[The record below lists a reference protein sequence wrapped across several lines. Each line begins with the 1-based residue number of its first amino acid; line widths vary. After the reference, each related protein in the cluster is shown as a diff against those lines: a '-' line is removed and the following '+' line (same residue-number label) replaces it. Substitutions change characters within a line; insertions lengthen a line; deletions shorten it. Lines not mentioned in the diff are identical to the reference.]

1 MVNIHA
7 KHYHFIITFPS
18 CCWFVFVV
26 DLLCFK
32 CLSVP
37 VAASLIG
44 GEAAADVAD
53 AVENFLPLEDDGM
66 DQEPEEHVDRHQVSL
81 LLVSV
86 QLGHVLFCLM
96 DPFRAT
102 HLISLRCKNHF

>member
-1 MVNIHA
+1 MLNIIISLL
-7 KHYHFIITFPS
+7 HFHR
-18 CCWFVFVV
+18 FVV

-53 AVENFLPLEDDGM
+53 AVEENFLPLEDDGM

-102 HLISLRCKNHF
+102 INTFDFITL